1 MKHLKTYKIFER
13 QTNEHLTLMDI
24 YQEFFDK
31 WGYEI
36 PDYVDKYPNSHNIT
50 LYSDEYALPWRTSGL
65 PRFEISDSWVFGAGD
80 KQNCIMIRITN
91 SSGSSNTH
99 MIKNGVYKNFDGITN
114 TEFSQDLQECHQR
127 AIDYLKPVDVIVGSL
142 GEYTKDLDI
151 IYFKEKPD
159 FSRCGD
165 VEIYGSNTA
174 IYLDKLG
181 MWLISNSR
189 HPNIFSSYSED
200 RSKDSFM
207 CYLQGYGDSRFFYHV
222 GEEIIYKYRE
232 DSSLHR
238 WVVSEW
244 DKVCKKLNI
253 KDRQKI
259 RSREKITIPEFMTHL
274 KNNQDTYEV

>member
-1 MKHLKTYKIFER
+1 MKYIRPYKIFER

-36 PDYVDKYPNSHNIT
+36 PDYVNKYPNSHNIT
-50 LYSDEYALPWRTSGL
+50 LNSKVMNSGL
-65 PRFEISDSWVFGAGD
+65 PRFEISDGWVFGAGD
-80 KQNCIMIRITN
+80 KQNCVMIRLTN
-91 SSGSSNTH
+91 STGSSNTH

-189 HPNIFSSYSED
+189 HSNGFNSYSED
-200 RSKDSFM
+200 RTKDSVM
-207 CYLQGYGDSRFFYHV
+207 CFLQGYGDPNWFYHV
-222 GEEIIYKYRE
+222 GEEIIYNYRE
-232 DSSLHR
+232 DSDLHR
-238 WVVSEW
+238 WIKSEW
-244 DKVCKKLNI
+244 GKVCEKLNI
-253 KDRQKI
+253 KDMQKI

-274 KNNQDTYEV
+274 KNNQESYI